1 MANILVVDDDRDV
14 AAALVTLL
22 ELDGHAVRYAEDG
35 QAGLKAMNSYLPD
48 AVCLDVD
55 MPRLNGPD
63 FAYRLIVEDSGREL
77 IPIILVSGVANLV
90 QVAQEVGTPYFVR
103 KPFSLDAVEAMLA
116 QALRERRA
124 PHPPPRKEGFAVEPR
139 R

>member
-22 ELDGHAVRYAEDG
+22 ELDGHLVRSAEDG
-35 QAGLKAMNSYLPD
+35 LAGMKAMNAYLPE
-48 AVCLDVD
+48 VVYLDVD

-63 FAYRLIVEDSGREL
+63 FAYRLIVEDAGKDQ
-77 IPIILVSGVANLV
+77 IPIILVSAVPNLV

-103 KPFSLDAVEAMLA
+103 KPFSLDAIEAMLA
-116 QALRERRA
+116 RALKERRA

>member
-14 AAALVTLL
+14 ASALAMLL
-22 ELDGHAVRYAEDG
+22 QLDGHTVRYAEDG
-35 QAGLKAMNSYLPD
+35 QAGLEALNGYLPEV
-48 AVCLDVD
+48 VCLDVD

-63 FAYRLIVEDSGREL
+63 LAYRLIVEDAGKEL

-103 KPFSLDAVEAMLA
+103 KPFSLEAIEVTLA
-116 QALRERRA
+116 RALKEHCA
-124 PHPPPRKEGFAVEPR
+124 PHPPRKEGFAVEPR